1 MEYIGIDVHKTQSQ
15 ICIRHEDGR
24 LTERRIRTERG
35 RFAAVLEGRPRA
47 RVLIEAS
54 TESEWVAQCLEELG
68 HEVIVGDPNYAPMY
82 AHRSRRVKTDRRDAR
97 ALAEAC
103 RVGAYR
109 RAHRSSVAARQ
120 LRRRLAVRD
129 VFVGTRVRAINVIRA
144 VLRREGLRVRS
155 GSSESFRRR
164 LAEVAVSR
172 PVAADIKPLVKLLGE
187 IEKQL
192 AAADE
197 RLTAYAQ
204 RDRVARRLCGVVGVG
219 PVTAAAYVSVIDDP
233 HRFSDARE
241 VASYVGLVP
250 GERSS
255 GEQQHRGRITK
266 AGNSRVRSLLVEA
279 GWTVLRGRS
288 PAMAPLRAWGE
299 RIAMRRGKRI
309 AAVAVARRLARI
321 LYALWRDGVEYEP
334 TVLTHGV
341 QSSAA

>member
-1 MEYIGIDVHKTQSQ
+1 
-15 ICIRHEDGR
+15 
-24 LTERRIRTERG
+24 
-35 RFAAVLEGRPRA
+35 
-47 RVLIEAS
+47 
-54 TESEWVAQCLEELG
+54 
-68 HEVIVGDPNYAPMY
+68 
-82 AHRSRRVKTDRRDAR
+82 
-97 ALAEAC
+97 
-103 RVGAYR
+103 
-109 RAHRSSVAARQ
+109 
-120 LRRRLAVRD
+120 
-129 VFVGTRVRAINVIRA
+129 VGTRVRAINVIRA

-155 GSSESFRRR
+155 GSSETFRRR
-164 LAEVAVSR
+164 LAEVAVSK
-172 PVAADIKPLVKLLGE
+172 PVAADIKPLVKLLGQ

-197 RLTAYAQ
+197 KLTSYAQ

-233 HRFSDARE
+233 HRFCDARQ

-299 RIAMRRGKRI
+299 RIAVRRGKRI

-321 LYALWRDGVEYEP
+321 LYALWRDGVDYKP
-334 TVLTHGV
+334 AMLAHGV